1 VVGKTIIYK
10 HTSTALRDTFCE
22 EQRVSTGLH
31 VRVCVKLPNKNFMA
45 LTKDGRYE
53 ERWWIGAVK
62 ETDGEKDRGR
72 GE

>member
-1 VVGKTIIYK
+1 
-10 HTSTALRDTFCE
+10 
-22 EQRVSTGLH
+22 
-31 VRVCVKLPNKNFMA
+31 MA